1 MSSEARI
8 LFQQIFDGVDSLTR
22 ETGSAVRGII
32 DTSKLPPTQQRELQL
47 ALRDKLQ
54 SLVWHILGRFD
65 NVGCTLPPG
74 VWGFRILAQPYAED
88 NGTKISLAEVDIRQG
103 EADYADMWQDW
114 LLELNRLTLPELPP
128 FLSKGPPAP
137 DGPPAE

>member
-1 MSSEARI
+1 MSPEARI
-8 LFQQIFDGVDSLTR
+8 LFQQILDGVDSLTR

-65 NVGCTLPPG
+65 NVGCTLPPAAG
-74 VWGFRILAQPYAED
+74 
-88 NGTKISLAEVDIRQG
+88 NGTRPI
-103 EADYADMWQDW
+103 
-114 LLELNRLTLPELPP
+114 T
-128 FLSKGPPAP
+128 
-137 DGPPAE
+137 

>member
-1 MSSEARI
+1 MSPEARI
-8 LFQQIFDGVDSLTR
+8 LFQQILDGVDSLTR

-32 DTSKLPPTQQRELQL
+32 DTSKLPQAQQRELQL

-65 NVGCTLPPG
+65 NVGCTLPSG
-74 VWGFRILAQPYAED
+74 VWGFRILARPYSVD
-88 NGTKISLAEVDIRQG
+88 NGTKTSLPEVDIRQG

-114 LLELNRLTLPELPP
+114 LMELNRLSVPNLPP
-128 FLSKGPPAP
+128 FLRQDPPSP
-137 DGPPAE
+137 SGSPAE